1 MLESGT
7 EAPGSVCPGHQANE
21 AQAGQGRQGS
31 VMTTRPNRS
40 EALAA
45 RSMLDGKLTNADY
58 ARGRAMK
65 LRETRYKES
74 MRSLRIAGWLAA
86 AAIGAVIGV
95 QVFYGAAA

>member
-1 MLESGT
+1 
-7 EAPGSVCPGHQANE
+7 
-21 AQAGQGRQGS
+21 
-31 VMTTRPNRS
+31 
-40 EALAA
+40 
-45 RSMLDGKLTNADY
+45 MLDGKLTNADY